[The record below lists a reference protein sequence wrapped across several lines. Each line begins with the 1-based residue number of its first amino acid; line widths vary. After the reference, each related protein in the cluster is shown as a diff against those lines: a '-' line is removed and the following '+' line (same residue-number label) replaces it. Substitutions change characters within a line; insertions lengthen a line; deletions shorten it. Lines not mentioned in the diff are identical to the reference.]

1 MQRVSVIGCSGS
13 GKTTLARALA
23 NRLGLRYLELD
34 ALFHQPGWT
43 PKPDEQLRAEIAE
56 FARAKHWVID
66 GNYVSHGV
74 SDIVW
79 PTADAIVWLDPPRR
93 VIMWRVITRTLR
105 RVITREEL
113 WNGNREPWSNLW
125 SPRPEKNIIV
135 WSWTRFAHYRSRY
148 EQALSGG
155 TWGHLDV
162 HRLRSKREVTCKLG
176 SMKVQVSFDE
186 VTPYESL

>member
-13 GKTTLARALA
+13 GKTTLARDLA

-43 PKPDEQLRAEIAE
+43 PKPDEHLRAEIAE
-56 FARAKHWVID
+56 FSRAKHWVID

-79 PTADAIVWLDPPRR
+79 PIADTVVWLDPPRHTVMRR
-93 VIMWRVITRTLR
+93 VVLRTLR

-125 SPRPEKNIIV
+125 NPRPEKNIIV
-135 WSWTRFAHYRSRY
+135 WSWTRFEHYRQRY
-148 EQALSGG
+148 EQALDRG
-155 TWGHLDV
+155 TWDHLDV
-162 HRLRSKREVTCKLG
+162 RRLTSKAE
-176 SMKVQVSFDE
+176 MKQFLDQSG
-186 VTPYESL
+186 